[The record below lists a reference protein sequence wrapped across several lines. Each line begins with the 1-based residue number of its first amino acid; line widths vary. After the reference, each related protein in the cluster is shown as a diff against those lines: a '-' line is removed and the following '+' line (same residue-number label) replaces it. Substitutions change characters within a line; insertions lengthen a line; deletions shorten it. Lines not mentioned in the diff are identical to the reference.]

1 MYWRPSLNAWNFVK
15 SIASS
20 VKRIESANIV
30 KNLNQRRVT
39 SFWVKCIF
47 RIQWSDFASL
57 DFDINTAHLPKSC
70 KGGSTADQKD
80 FVSARFI
87 QLATNFI
94 FAYRSRLGPGKIQLL
109 TNKQVEMLTFYKAA
123 NENKLSNYQIE
134 LLLIEIS

>member
-1 MYWRPSLNAWNFVK
+1 MISPVQIST
-15 SIASS
+15 SI
-20 VKRIESANIV
+20 VPIC
-30 KNLNQRRVT
+30 Q
-39 SFWVKCIF
+39 
-47 RIQWSDFASL
+47 
-57 DFDINTAHLPKSC
+57 KSC

-94 FAYRSRLGPGKIQLL
+94 FAYRSRLGPGKIQFL
-109 TNKQVEMLTFYKAA
+109 TNKQVEMLAFYKAA